1 MTTRVIAHA
10 ATGLFGAALFAA
22 NKSVTLTLKDGT
34 GKDVGTAEI
43 SDGSGGNGVSI
54 ALNLQG
60 LPPGEHALHIH
71 TTAKCEGP
79 AFTSAG
85 GHFNPT
91 NAHHGINNPTSPKPH
106 AGDMP
111 NFTVKPNGTTKL
123 TVEDSAVT
131 LGDGSNS
138 VFANGGTALVIHA
151 KPDDLMSDPSGNA
164 GDRIACGVIAKVRS
178 GGFQRDSLD
187 S

>member
-1 MTTRVIAHA
+1 MTGRVTVVPAMA
-10 ATGLFGAALFAA
+10 LLGAALFAA
-22 NKSVTLTLKDGT
+22 NKPVDVTLKDGT
-34 GKDVGTAEI
+34 GKDVGTSKI
-43 SDGSGGNGVSI
+43 SDGPGGNGVRI
-54 ALNLQG
+54 ALNLKG
-60 LPPGEHALHIH
+60 LPPGEHAIHIH

-91 NAHHGINNPTSPKPH
+91 NAHHGIKNPESPKPH

-111 NFTVKPNGTTKL
+111 NVTVRSNGTAKS
-123 TVEDSAVT
+123 TVEDSGVT

-151 KPDDLMSDPSGNA
+151 KADDLMSDPSGNS
-164 GDRIACGVIAKVRS
+164 GDRIACGTITK
-178 GGFQRDSLD
+178 
-187 S
+187 

>member
-1 MTTRVIAHA
+1 MIKRTISVAVIALLGVA
-10 ATGLFGAALFAA
+10 VIAAA
-22 NKSVTLTLKDGT
+22 NKPVTVALKDGA
-34 GKDVGTAEI
+34 GKDVGTAKL
-43 SDGSGGNGVSI
+43 SDGSGGKGVRI
-54 ALNLQG
+54 ALALKD

-91 NAHHGINNPTSPKPH
+91 GAHHGANNPASPKPH

-111 NFTVKPNGTTKL
+111 NFTVKSDGTANL
-123 TVEDSAVT
+123 TVVDPGVT
-131 LGDGSNS
+131 LGDGDNS

-151 KPDDLMSDPSGNA
+151 KADDLMSDPSGNA
-164 GDRIACGVIAKVRS
+164 GDRIACGTITK
-178 GGFQRDSLD
+178 
-187 S
+187 

>member
-1 MTTRVIAHA
+1 MTRRGITLGA
-10 ATGLFGAALFAA
+10 AGLFGIALFAA
-22 NKSVTLTLKDGT
+22 NKPVTVILKDGT
-34 GKDVGTAEI
+34 GKDVGTAKI
-43 SDGSGGNGVSI
+43 SDGPEGKGVRI
-54 ALNLQG
+54 ALNLKG

-79 AFTSAG
+79 TFTSAG

-91 NAHHGINNPTSPKPH
+91 SAHHGINNPTSPKPH

-111 NFTVKPNGTTKL
+111 NFTVKPNGTAKL
-123 TVEDSAVT
+123 TVENSAVT

-138 VFANGGTALVIHA
+138 VFANGATSLMIHA

-164 GDRIACGVIAKVRS
+164 GDRIACGTITK
-178 GGFQRDSLD
+178 
-187 S
+187 